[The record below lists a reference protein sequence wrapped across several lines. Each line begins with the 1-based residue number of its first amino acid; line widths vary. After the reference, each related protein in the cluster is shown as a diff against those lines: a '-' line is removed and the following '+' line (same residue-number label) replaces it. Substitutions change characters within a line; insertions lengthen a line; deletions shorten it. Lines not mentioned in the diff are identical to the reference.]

1 MEDKNDEL
9 NKKLLLFNKELD
21 EALQNVSNNISQII
35 LNSKNEIK
43 ERIEEKKELYKQLI
57 DSRKVP
63 IFKISQDSYVI
74 DNYIINVVLF
84 CLSNLEIIT
93 QFTLGKK
100 KKDLLKNITN
110 KKHFIVFFISLMMDM
125 RSNDVRKL
133 EYNNN
138 IHEYL
143 YERMNIYLNQDPAY
157 IINLILQL
165 LEEGVNLCLNNN
177 LDQNKNI
184 ITKNFSVTTKKE
196 KKCNLCGNTKPGV
209 KEKKFVID
217 LHLRKPD
224 INIQDFQLDDFS
236 EELQSVLGSL
246 LSDEKQGNC
255 EICQHNMT
263 NITKLSDLNDYLI
276 FNLNREN
283 DPEKKMKLKYKIPLK
298 LNEEKSNREY
308 HYELIL
314 ALVDIDTNIK
324 GKSDPEIKS
333 INTINKEVFQ
343 LYFKNFIN
351 DKSYR
356 IINGKLE
363 EFNGD
368 INIEISKHNPNI
380 LIYKRKN

>member
-63 IFKISQDSYVI
+63 IFKISQDSGVI
-74 DNYIINVVLF
+74 DNYIINVVFF

-110 KKHFIVFFISLMMDM
+110 KKHFIVSFIRLMMDM
-125 RSNDVRKL
+125 R
-133 EYNNN
+133 NNNVKELDYKN

-157 IINLILQL
+157 IISLMLQL

-184 ITKNFSVTTKKE
+184 ITKNFSVTAKKE

-209 KEKKFVID
+209 KEKKFV
-217 LHLRKPD
+217 
-224 INIQDFQLDDFS
+224 
-236 EELQSVLGSL
+236 
-246 LSDEKQGNC
+246 
-255 EICQHNMT
+255 
-263 NITKLSDLNDYLI
+263 
-276 FNLNREN
+276 NRED

-298 LNEEKSNREY
+298 LNEEKSNKEY